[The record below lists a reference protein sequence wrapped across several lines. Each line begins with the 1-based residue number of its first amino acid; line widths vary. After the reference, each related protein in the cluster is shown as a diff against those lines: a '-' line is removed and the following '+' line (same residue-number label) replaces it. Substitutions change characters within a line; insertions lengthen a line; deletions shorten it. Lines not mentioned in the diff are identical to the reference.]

1 MLISYIKTNITVQND
16 QLQRFIYTNL
26 LLKLLEQLCINNKT
40 DGTVAIVK
48 NIVKLDQIEPFIHR
62 AYPRC

>member
-48 NIVKLDQIEPFIHR
+48 NIVKLDQIEPFIYR